1 MYMNISYTMKKPDR
15 RELFNFKNKKC
26 QEDFF
31 KDCENSTKL
40 QECFQNNGK
49 SVEYQVK
56 SWIKSLNNKFHR
68 SFKKIRCSSR
78 GMETDI
84 IKLLDKRKLL
94 IQKLKSLEEES
105 KQEVIEDLSKV
116 EDEISTLSAE
126 ENRIKVME
134 NFKSL
139 ANVDGS
145 TNNMGVWNIKKKVFP
160 KNGES
165 LPFAKKDSKG
175 KVISCQKELKQLYL
189 NTFTHRLRHRPIRPG
204 FDKLKVWK
212 EELCKKRLQI
222 ASSTKSAPWNQN
234 QLLKVLTK
242 LKKGKS
248 RDPHG
253 LINDIFKPE
262 VCGQDL
268 WTSLLMLMNKVKD
281 TLCIPKYLEYA
292 TIVSIYKG
300 RGEKMCLENDRGIF
314 IVNIFRSIL
323 MKLSYKDKYSIVDKN
338 MSDSNVGGKKSKN
351 IRNHIFVLNS
361 VINVVIQNMKQSI
374 DIEILDYKQ
383 CFDSMWMEECVN
395 DLWEAGIQDDHLALI
410 YEVKKM

>member
-1 MYMNISYTMKKPDR
+1 
-15 RELFNFKNKKC
+15 
-26 QEDFF
+26 
-31 KDCENSTKL
+31 
-40 QECFQNNGK
+40 
-49 SVEYQVK
+49 
-56 SWIKSLNNKFHR
+56 
-68 SFKKIRCSSR
+68 
-78 GMETDI
+78 METDI
-84 IKLLDKRKLL
+84 IKLLDNRKLL

-189 NTFTHRLRHRPIRPG
+189 NTFTHRLHHRPIRPG
-204 FDKLKVWK
+204 FVKLKVWK

-281 TLCIPKYLEYA
+281 TLFIPKYLEYA

-300 RGEKMCLENDRGIF
+300 RGEKMCLENDAEY
-314 IVNIFRSIL
+314 L
-323 MKLSYKDKYSIVDKN
+323 
-338 MSDSNVGGKKSKN
+338 
-351 IRNHIFVLNS
+351 
-361 VINVVIQNMKQSI
+361 
-374 DIEILDYKQ
+374 
-383 CFDSMWMEECVN
+383 
-395 DLWEAGIQDDHLALI
+395 
-410 YEVKKM
+410 